1 MPLPRFEYKSPK
13 SVGEASELLKDCGG
27 KAKVLAGGTD
37 LLVKMKERALTPEY
51 VINLKGI
58 EGLDKISGKGNGI
71 KVGALATLDT
81 VLGSKEVRGSYPI
94 LIETIEK
101 MATVQVRNM
110 ATVGGNLCNAAP
122 SADLAPPLIVLGAK
136 AKLIRGGVEREVL
149 LEEFFTGP
157 GETVLREGEIMVEVE
172 IPKPEGKVGGA
183 YLKGSRT
190 AVDLAQVGVAV
201 MVKVGGA
208 GEVEEVKIALGAV
221 APTPIRAKKAE
232 GMLKGKK
239 AEGTLIEEAA
249 KAASEEAKPISD
261 VRSSAYYRTE
271 MVKVLTK
278 RALMLA
284 LEGAT

>member
-1 MPLPRFEYKSPK
+1 VPLPKFEYKSPK
-13 SVGEASELLKDCGG
+13 SVEEASKLLKEHGG

-37 LLVKMKERALTPEY
+37 LLVKMKERAITPEY
-51 VINLKGI
+51 VINVKGI
-58 EGLDKISGKGNGI
+58 AGLDGISDGGGI
-71 KVGALATLDT
+71 KIGALATLET
-81 VLGSKEVRGSYPI
+81 VLKSKEVKGSCPI
-94 LIETIEK
+94 LVETIEK

-136 AKLIRGGVEREVL
+136 AKLVNGGEEREVL
-149 LEEFFTGP
+149 VEELFTGP
-157 GETVLREGEIMVEVE
+157 GETVMKEGELMVEVE
-172 IPKPEGKVGGA
+172 VPKPEGKTGGA

-201 MVKVGGA
+201 MVKAGGG

-232 GMLKGKK
+232 GILKGKK
-239 AEGTLIEEAA
+239 ADGGLIEEAA

-271 MVKVLTK
+271 MVRVLTK
-278 RALMLA
+278 RAVTLA
-284 LEGAT
+284 LERAK

>member
-1 MPLPRFEYKSPK
+1 MTFHQL
-13 SVGEASELLKDCGG
+13 
-27 KAKVLAGGTD
+27 
-37 LLVKMKERALTPEY
+37 
-51 VINLKGI
+51 
-58 EGLDKISGKGNGI
+58 
-71 KVGALATLDT
+71 
-81 VLGSKEVRGSYPI
+81 
-94 LIETIEK
+94 
-101 MATVQVRNM
+101 
-110 ATVGGNLCNAAP
+110 
-122 SADLAPPLIVLGAK
+122 
-136 AKLIRGGVEREVL
+136 
-149 LEEFFTGP
+149 
-157 GETVLREGEIMVEVE
+157 VE
-172 IPKPEGKVGGA
+172 IPKPEGKAGGA

-208 GEVEEVKIALGAV
+208 GEVEEAKIALGAV
-221 APTPIRAKKAE
+221 APTPIRAKNAE

-284 LEGAT
+284 LERAK